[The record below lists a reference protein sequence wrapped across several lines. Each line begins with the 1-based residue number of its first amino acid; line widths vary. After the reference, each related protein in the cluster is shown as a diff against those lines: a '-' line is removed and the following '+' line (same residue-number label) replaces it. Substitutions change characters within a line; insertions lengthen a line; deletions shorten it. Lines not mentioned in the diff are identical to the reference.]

1 MTKNMGMV
9 DRVMRVVLALVVG
22 VLYFARIISGVTAFV
37 LGIFAAIFLIT
48 GLVGF
53 CPAYAPFG
61 LSTRGKK

>member
-22 VLYFARIISGVTAFV
+22 VLYLARLISGVAAVV

-53 CPAYAPFG
+53 CPAYTPFG